1 MSKGAIKRIRKE
13 LDDFNKN
20 KPKNIFLSQVEE
32 FDFFHFNASFSGLE
46 NFPYEN
52 ETLHLNIFFL
62 LIIIDVNGSIN
73 LDILYNDWSPALT
86 ISKVLTTI
94 YSLVIN
100 PNPDDPLNP
109 EAASLYK
116 SDKYEYYKKAYEF
129 SVEYNNLKKIIH
141 FII

>member
-62 LIIIDVNGSIN
+62 LIIHLSLLSVNLLQRYI
-73 LDILYNDWSPALT
+73 ILILM
-86 ISKVLTTI
+86 LMG
-94 YSLVIN
+94 L
-100 PNPDDPLNP
+100 
-109 EAASLYK
+109 
-116 SDKYEYYKKAYEF
+116 
-129 SVEYNNLKKIIH
+129 
-141 FII
+141 